1 LAVTPD
7 GRGIAD
13 LSAGQ
18 AAQLLAAIAER
29 GDREA
34 FAVLFRHFAPRI
46 KAFMMRAGMV
56 PAAAEEVAQ
65 ETMLAVWQKASYFD
79 GSRAGAST
87 WIFTIARNLR
97 IDRFRRENPSMEAA
111 EGVDPSREPDAVPTG
126 EAIALVAERER
137 RVREALSLLSE
148 EQARIV
154 RLAYFGDKPHSM
166 IAAELGIPLGTVK
179 SRIRLAMSRL
189 RVALED
195 LT

>member
-1 LAVTPD
+1 MTPD
-7 GRGIAD
+7 GRSISE

-18 AAQLLAAIAER
+18 AGQLVVAIAESR
-29 GDREA
+29 DRDA

-46 KAFMMRAGMV
+46 KTFMMRAGMA
-56 PAAAEEVAQ
+56 PAAAEELAQ

-79 GSRAGAST
+79 GSRAGAAT

-97 IDRFRRENPSMEAA
+97 IDRFRRQNLSVAPGGFA
-111 EGVDPSREPDAVPTG
+111 DPSREPEAVPTG

-137 RVREALSLLSE
+137 RVREALALLSE
-148 EQARIV
+148 EQAHIV
-154 RLAYFGDKPHSM
+154 RLAYFGEKPHSM

-179 SRIRLAMSRL
+179 SRIRLAMGRL